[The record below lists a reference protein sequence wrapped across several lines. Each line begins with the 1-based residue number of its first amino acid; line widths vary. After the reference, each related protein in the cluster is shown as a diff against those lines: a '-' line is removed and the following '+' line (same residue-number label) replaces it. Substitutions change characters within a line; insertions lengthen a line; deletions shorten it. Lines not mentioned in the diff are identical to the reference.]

1 MFGIVIIVVFVV
13 QLIQLNVQQFVGI
26 ILLLNNRFMALVK
39 LLLFQREPGQNVLGI
54 LASVWHS
61 DLLGFG
67 YYKQFYLFRDS
78 W

>member
-39 LLLFQREPGQNVLGI
+39 LLLF
-54 LASVWHS
+54 
-61 DLLGFG
+61 
-67 YYKQFYLFRDS
+67 
-78 W
+78 